1 MTLQADPKA
10 ARRGGF
16 DRPILHGLAS
26 YAIAGVAV
34 ARACG
39 LGPDKLTMS
48 SARFTGVVAL
58 RETLEFRIWREPGRA
73 RFQGLVGDRKRLDQG
88 VVAFGGDA

>member
-26 YAIAGVAV
+26 YAIAGAAV

-39 LGPDKLTMS
+39 FTPDKATAL
-48 SARFTGVVAL
+48 SARFTGVVIPGD
-58 RETLEFRIWREPGRA
+58 TLDFRIWREPGRA
-73 RFQGLVGDRKRLDQG
+73 FFQGFVGDRKALDQG
-88 VVAFGGDA
+88 VAVFAET